1 MIKDIAFLFL
11 KCTYHLFCFG
21 QAVNLCIQ
29 FFHVCFYLLFG
40 FDSHVLGKFSIFQL
54 KQCFN
59 NKKEKTKS
67 KKNKNQKW
75 TNKKMRTMP
84 KINRVS
90 MFYEKAV
97 VLTLSITLF
106 LIMMNV
112 HVSDSFNN
120 FHQYITHITLT
131 KSPFILRFNF
141 LTWFRRAFT
150 SVWSACLPT

>member
-1 MIKDIAFLFL
+1 
-11 KCTYHLFCFG
+11 
-21 QAVNLCIQ
+21 
-29 FFHVCFYLLFG
+29 
-40 FDSHVLGKFSIFQL
+40 
-54 KQCFN
+54 
-59 NKKEKTKS
+59 
-67 KKNKNQKW
+67 
-75 TNKKMRTMP
+75 MRTMP

-131 KSPFILRFNF
+131 KSPFMLRFNF
-141 LTWFRRAFT
+141 LT
-150 SVWSACLPT
+150 

>member
-1 MIKDIAFLFL
+1 
-11 KCTYHLFCFG
+11 
-21 QAVNLCIQ
+21 
-29 FFHVCFYLLFG
+29 
-40 FDSHVLGKFSIFQL
+40 
-54 KQCFN
+54 
-59 NKKEKTKS
+59 
-67 KKNKNQKW
+67 
-75 TNKKMRTMP
+75 MP

-131 KSPFILRFNF
+131 KSPFIL
-141 LTWFRRAFT
+141 
-150 SVWSACLPT
+150 